1 MKRKSAII
9 PIRMHNEVP
18 QVLIIRNA
26 ANNKWIIP
34 KGTIDAPLNPYVSA
48 IKEAYEEAGVL
59 GRPHP
64 VMVGTYFRNNQEI
77 PTYILDVDVELKSY
91 EEDKRDRR
99 WCTEGELPTYIVEE
113 DLLEI
118 LIIGLKI
125 YKSRGYYFKYVV
137 ATFCHESKLNYS
149 KITKKKASIYFELA
163 DKNIQKVYIYRYGST
178 LEFVAPSKVKFKEL
192 KEVPHDMA
200 AQFLYEN
207 SEKKIG
213 FWCIEK
219 FEEEFYFTRMYNIE
233 LKVLSCDFFLNILS
247 SLATQCY
254 GFEKELKNKQKLALP
269 QNSNKSDKQ

>member
-1 MKRKSAII
+1 MKNKSAII
-9 PIRMHNEVP
+9 PIRVYKETP

-48 IKEAYEEAGVL
+48 VKEAYEEAGVL

-91 EEDKRDRR
+91 EEDERGRR
-99 WCTEGELPTYIVEE
+99 WCTEEELPAYIVEE
-113 DLLEI
+113 DLLDI

-125 YKSRGYYFKYVV
+125 HKSRGYYFKYVI
-137 ATFCHESKLNYS
+137 ATFCHENELDYS
-149 KITKKKASIYFELA
+149 KITKKKASIYFKLK
-163 DKNIQKVYIYRYGST
+163 DDTIQKVYIYRYGST
-178 LEFVAPSKVKFKEL
+178 LEFVAPSRVKFKKL
-192 KEVPHDMA
+192 AEVPDRMA

-233 LKVLSCDFFLNILS
+233 LKVLSGDFFLNILS
-247 SLATQCY
+247 SLATQCCNF
-254 GFEKELKNKQKLALP
+254 GQELENKQGSNLP
-269 QNSNKSDKQ
+269 GNSDHPDN